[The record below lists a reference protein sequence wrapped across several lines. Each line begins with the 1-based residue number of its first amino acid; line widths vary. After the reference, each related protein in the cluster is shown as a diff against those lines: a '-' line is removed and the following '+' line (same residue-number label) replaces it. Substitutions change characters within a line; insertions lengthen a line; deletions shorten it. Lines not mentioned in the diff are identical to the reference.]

1 MTTGVRRRLGVEER
15 RQQLIGVALELF
27 SRRSPDEVSID
38 EIASAAGISRPLVYH
53 YFPGKLS
60 LYEAAL
66 KRASDDLAARFVEPH
81 EGPLGARLLRVMRRF
96 FDFVDEHGPGFSALM
111 RGGPAVGS
119 STTNALI
126 DSVRQAAYVQILSH
140 LGVTD
145 PPARLE
151 LVVRSWISLAEST
164 ALIWLDGRRIPR
176 AELEV
181 QLVHDF
187 AALTAVSAAH
197 DAEMAALL
205 RASPRWP
212 RTAASDGGRRARCP
226 RWPAGPAHGGPYDGL
241 DLLRLGGHGQ
251 IGVAARFQFRHR
263 SPGRGRGGG
272 EVHDGQRGHGGR
284 ARTRRHSSKPL
295 MSGRPTSTRATSGR
309 VPSRSRTS
317 SSTSASPPL
326 ATGTT
331 WWPARA
337 STAPMA
343 YRLAATSSTTST
355 VVPEVCCVPLPYIS
369 TAPRAYV
376 GGQTAGRG
384 LRHPT

>member
-1 MTTGVRRRLGVEER
+1 MTIGVRRRMGVEER

-66 KRASDDLAARFVEPH
+66 QRASDDLAARFVEPH
-81 EGPLGARLLRVMRRF
+81 EGPLGARLLRVMHRY

-119 STTNALI
+119 STTNALV

-176 AELEV
+176 EELEP
-181 QLVHDF
+181 QLVNDF
-187 AALTAVSAAH
+187 AALAAVSAAY
-197 DAEMAALL
+197 DEEMAGLL
-205 RASPRWP
+205 RDIVKDEPA
-212 RTAASDGGRRARCP
+212 DGP
-226 RWPAGPAHGGPYDGL
+226 FAHL
-241 DLLRLGGHGQ
+241 
-251 IGVAARFQFRHR
+251 
-263 SPGRGRGGG
+263 
-272 EVHDGQRGHGGR
+272 
-284 ARTRRHSSKPL
+284 
-295 MSGRPTSTRATSGR
+295 
-309 VPSRSRTS
+309 
-317 SSTSASPPL
+317 
-326 ATGTT
+326 
-331 WWPARA
+331 
-337 STAPMA
+337 
-343 YRLAATSSTTST
+343 
-355 VVPEVCCVPLPYIS
+355 
-369 TAPRAYV
+369 
-376 GGQTAGRG
+376 AGRLIALAG
-384 LRHPT
+384 

>member
-1 MTTGVRRRLGVEER
+1 MTIGVRRRMGVEER

-66 KRASDDLAARFVEPH
+66 QRASDDLAARFVEPH
-81 EGPLGARLLRVMRRF
+81 EGPLGARLLRVMRRY

-119 STTNALI
+119 STTNALV

-176 AELEV
+176 EELEP
-181 QLVHDF
+181 QLVNDF
-187 AALTAVSAAH
+187 AALAAVSAAY
-197 DAEMAALL
+197 DEEMAALL
-205 RASPRWP
+205 RRIVKDEPADGPFAS
-212 RTAASDGGRRARCP
+212 
-226 RWPAGPAHGGPYDGL
+226 L
-241 DLLRLGGHGQ
+241 
-251 IGVAARFQFRHR
+251 
-263 SPGRGRGGG
+263 
-272 EVHDGQRGHGGR
+272 
-284 ARTRRHSSKPL
+284 
-295 MSGRPTSTRATSGR
+295 
-309 VPSRSRTS
+309 
-317 SSTSASPPL
+317 
-326 ATGTT
+326 
-331 WWPARA
+331 
-337 STAPMA
+337 
-343 YRLAATSSTTST
+343 
-355 VVPEVCCVPLPYIS
+355 
-369 TAPRAYV
+369 
-376 GGQTAGRG
+376 AGR
-384 LRHPT
+384 LIALAS

>member
-1 MTTGVRRRLGVEER
+1 MGVEER

-187 AALTAVSAAH
+187 AALTAVSAAQ
-197 DAEMAALL
+197 DAEMGALMRRIAQEEPADGPFALL
-205 RASPRWP
+205 A
-212 RTAASDGGRRARCP
+212 GR
-226 RWPAGPAHGGPYDGL
+226 
-241 DLLRLGGHGQ
+241 LL
-251 IGVAARFQFRHR
+251 A
-263 SPGRGRGGG
+263 
-272 EVHDGQRGHGGR
+272 
-284 ARTRRHSSKPL
+284 
-295 MSGRPTSTRATSGR
+295 
-309 VPSRSRTS
+309 
-317 SSTSASPPL
+317 L
-326 ATGTT
+326 AT
-331 WWPARA
+331 
-337 STAPMA
+337 
-343 YRLAATSSTTST
+343 
-355 VVPEVCCVPLPYIS
+355 
-369 TAPRAYV
+369 
-376 GGQTAGRG
+376 
-384 LRHPT
+384 